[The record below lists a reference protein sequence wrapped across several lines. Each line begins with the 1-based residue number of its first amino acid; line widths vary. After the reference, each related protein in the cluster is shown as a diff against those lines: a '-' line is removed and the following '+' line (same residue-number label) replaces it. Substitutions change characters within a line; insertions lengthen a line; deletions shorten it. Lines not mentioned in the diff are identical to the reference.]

1 MNYAGIY
8 LIRCKE
14 NGRIYIG
21 SSKNVYYRLTDHKRF
36 LRNGLHHCRKM
47 QDDYNLYGADTF
59 EYQIIEFCSEQE
71 RLKRE
76 KYYMEDVY
84 CSLNTPNGYNQAE
97 INLNKDYIRHYS
109 KIVTHDD
116 VYAIKMLSIVGL
128 SKNLIAKMLH
138 KSWRLVSDIVDLKSY
153 IGIYSELN
161 DFISTPQSFELA
173 SNSGVRFD
181 DFFKRSEHYGFSLDC
196 ILHNFYCFISE
207 LPDICIYQSDID
219 YMLSL
224 NSYVGRIYFCFLV
237 IWRKL
242 NKVFPGIKYIPLHPE
257 KIIPLTTLNMQN
269 NDFYEAVTILSANKA
284 ITLNNSEYFIND
296 SFTGDSVQIVGNSVV
311 GLYYDLL
318 FYPEYKVCCV
328 CNNLFPCVSNGKYCS
343 DCKHIISDMKKNH
356 DLSFY
361 KYEKQKPKYDSM
373 LNPIRECRFCGQLFN
388 SHGKRGLY
396 CKKHRGYMK
405 EKDRLEQK
413 ATANL

>member
-36 LRNGLHHCRKM
+36 LKNGLHHCREM
-47 QDDYNLYGADTF
+47 QNDYNLYGSDSF
-59 EYQIIEFCSEQE
+59 EYQIIEFCSEQG

-84 CSLNTPNGYNQAE
+84 CSLNTPNGYNRAE
-97 INLNKDYIRHYS
+97 INLDKDYIRYYS

-138 KSWRLVSDIVDLKSY
+138 KSWRLVSDVIDLKSY
-153 IGIYSELN
+153 VGIYNELN
-161 DFISTPQSFELA
+161 NFISVPKGFELA
-173 SNSGVRFD
+173 SNSGIRFD

-207 LPDICIYQSDID
+207 LPDVYVYQSDID
-219 YMLSL
+219 YILSL
-224 NSYVGRIYFCFLV
+224 DSYVGRIYFCILI

-242 NKVFPGIKYIPLHPE
+242 NKVFPGIRYIPLYPE
-257 KIIPLTTLNMQN
+257 KIIPLTALNMRN
-269 NDFYEAVTILSANKA
+269 NDFYEIITLLSTNKA
-284 ITLNNSEYFIND
+284 ITLNNSWYSIND
-296 SFTGDSVQIVGNSVV
+296 SFTGSSVQIVGNGVI

-318 FYPEYKVCCV
+318 FYPKYKVCCV
-328 CNNLFPCVSNGKYCS
+328 CNKLFPRTSNGKYCFS
-343 DCKHIISDMKKNH
+343 CKHAIADMKKNH

-361 KYEKQKPKYDSM
+361 RYESLKPKYSSM
-373 LNPIRECRFCGQLFN
+373 LNPVRECRFCGQLFN

-396 CKKHRGYMK
+396 CSKHRGYIK